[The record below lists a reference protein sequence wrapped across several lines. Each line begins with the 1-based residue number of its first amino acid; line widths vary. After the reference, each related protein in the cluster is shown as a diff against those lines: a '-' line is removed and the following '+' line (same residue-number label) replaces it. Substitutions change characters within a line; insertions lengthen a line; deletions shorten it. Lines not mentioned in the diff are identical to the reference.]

1 MASSGAGGADAG
13 VRAGAGVAPSGPKLV
28 GEWRLERRL
37 GSGSFASVFLAQH
50 VRYGADKQVAVK
62 AIARGKLNPKLER
75 NLHKEVLIMQGLAH
89 PNIVHLFET
98 HESSKHIY
106 LVMELCQGGDMHVL
120 LRKGGPLGE
129 PTARELMRQ
138 LASGMHYLWSRG
150 LIHRDLKP
158 QNLLLSQRGPGAVL
172 KIADF
177 GFATHLGEAA
187 MAETMCGSPLY
198 MAPEVLDGKRYDSKA
213 DLWSAGAILYEMLQA
228 KPPFY
233 GASPRE
239 LLRNILATRFRWPEG
254 GGRAGAVSRDC
265 QLLLER
271 MLVTNPVERITFE
284 EFYAHSFLARAD
296 EAAPL
301 APVVPPLELL
311 PPPALG
317 GLAGPPRLDAGPQLL
332 EGEEGEEEE
341 EKAQGAPPQAGS
353 PPAQRQRPGPDEE
366 EEDSDLP
373 GSPDSSGVF
382 EAGMGGGEDAAV
394 PGSAAGAPTAPA
406 AAPHSAAAWA
416 PRLSSKRATKNSRTG
431 SGVDGAED
439 AWEIV
444 QDVAAA
450 EPAAAPGLGG
460 GLGVSGAAARPVSA
474 PAQQRAPPPPQQQQ
488 QQQQPPQPQ
497 QQQQPPQLQLQPQL
511 RPLQHLQ
518 PGKLDT
524 SAGGGGSAQHSSAAQ
539 VVRLAGELGRRAVTL
554 GSIAWSLG
562 SASSASDDPVARAL
576 DRSRWQEEPAVALA
590 LLLKAV
596 SMLDA
601 ALDACESAAARLSA
615 AQDKAGAPGGGV
627 APLLAAARLTRN
639 ELADALNEQ
648 LARSQALEAQA
659 LLKEQRQWQ
668 LDAPPLGQRE
678 VASAERLMVDLVL
691 SLGAAS
697 AGLERVALLGR
708 SHSVMDRVAV
718 LVAKASDVLDLLLV
732 DATIV
737 EADRDKLRGIK
748 AALVQRRWAIKAAR
762 AGLQRPPASEQQ

>member
-1 MASSGAGGADAG
+1 MASSGAFGADAG
-13 VRAGAGVAPSGPKLV
+13 AGARAGAGVAPSGPKLV

-62 AIARGKLNPKLER
+62 AIARGKLNHKLER

-89 PNIVHLFET
+89 PNIVRLFET

-106 LVMELCQGGDMHVL
+106 LVMELCQGGDLHVL

-271 MLVTNPVERITFE
+271 MLVANPVERITFE
-284 EFYAHSFLARAD
+284 EFYAHSFLARVD

-317 GLAGPPRLDAGPQLL
+317 GLAGPPRLDTGPHLL

-341 EKAQGAPPQAGS
+341 EEALGAPAQAGS
-353 PPAQRQRPGPDEE
+353 PPAQRQRPGPPDEE

-394 PGSAAGAPTAPA
+394 SGPAAGAAPAPA
-406 AAPHSAAAWA
+406 AAPHSAAVWA
-416 PRLSSKRATKNSRTG
+416 PRLSSKRTNTNSRTG

-460 GLGVSGAAARPVSA
+460 GLGASAAAARPVSA
-474 PAQQRAPPPPQQQQ
+474 PAQQRAPPPQQKQPP
-488 QQQQPPQPQ
+488 QQPPQPQ
-497 QQQQPPQLQLQPQL
+497 PQPQL
-511 RPLQHLQ
+511 RPQQQSQ
-518 PGKLDT
+518 PGKLD
-524 SAGGGGSAQHSSAAQ
+524 SRAVGGGSAQHSSAAQ

-554 GSIAWSLG
+554 GNIAWSLG
-562 SASSASDDPVARAL
+562 SASSASDDPVAQAL
-576 DRSRWQEEPAVALA
+576 DLSRWQEEPAVALA

-708 SHSVMDRVAV
+708 SLSVMDRVAV
-718 LVAKASDVLDLLLV
+718 LVAKANDVLDLLLA

-748 AALVQRRWAIKAAR
+748 AALVQRRWAVKAAR
-762 AGLQRPPASEQQ
+762 AGLQRPSASKQQ